1 MSDKTR
7 SIDITDDDGKLIC
20 TILVTFP
27 SVSANPCAPENR
39 ANTERDVR
47 AAIANAVELEE
58 RNAEIRRIAD
68 QQAEARRQAKKQKKA
83 RKKRA
88 KQARRAAERA
98 RQAEEK
104 AVADFELPPEWDIPP
119 LRVPRGGV
127 RFTPPGEPLKPDDQ
141 VPRWWYP

>member
-7 SIDITDDDGKLIC
+7 SIDITDDDGKLVC

-27 SVSANPCAPENR
+27 SASANPCSKENR

-98 RQAEEK
+98 A
-104 AVADFELPPEWDIPP
+104 ADYTLPSSQTPVRDGLPTF
-119 LRVPRGGV
+119 RAPRGGI
-127 RFTPPGEPLKPDDQ
+127 RFTPPGEPLKPKDQ
-141 VPRWWYP
+141 TPRWWYP